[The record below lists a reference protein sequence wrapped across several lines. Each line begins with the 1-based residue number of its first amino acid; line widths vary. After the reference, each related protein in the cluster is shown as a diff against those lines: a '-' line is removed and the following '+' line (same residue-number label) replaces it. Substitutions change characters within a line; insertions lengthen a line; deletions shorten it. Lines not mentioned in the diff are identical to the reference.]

1 MTDKG
6 AKSSPGAILR
16 GARELYD
23 WSIED
28 VAAELNLLP
37 DMVRALEAD
46 DYSNTAGWT
55 YAVGYLRSYARLA
68 GVSLE
73 QAIADY
79 QADLPPKED
88 GPGTMTEHTKGRY
101 QPVAIHYRWV
111 VTIVVL
117 LLVVGGLY
125 GAYLNRSTDVERGRV
140 DLAGESR
147 NDPVSTLGHET
158 STGQTDPAKTA
169 KADLAVVLGQA
180 EEGSPKVDSTLEAS
194 GNGSEEKL
202 VAAIGGSQDTAL
214 TAKPVA
220 GDMAGAPTQSD
231 QIEVQGALL
240 FEPESE
246 QKTQPKVKSKPKPKP
261 KPKPKVKPEA
271 KAKAKAKPKAK
282 PKAQTTTLPA
292 KAKPSVPAIPRATLE
307 PQVADRFV
315 TTEFSTSVA
324 SVTQPGGAGNASA
337 NHPVS
342 SDTRQLTVR
351 VKESTHVV
359 VWDRD
364 DQTLFRRYVE
374 SGKVI
379 TLAGKPPFTLQVS
392 YPEGASVIYRGR
404 ELAIPVPKSGR
415 NAKVLIGR

>member
-6 AKSSPGAILR
+6 AQTSPGAILR

-68 GVSLE
+68 GVSIE
-73 QAIADY
+73 SAIADY

-101 QPVAIHYRWV
+101 QPIAIHYRWV
-111 VTIVVL
+111 VTTFVL

-140 DLAGESR
+140 DLASESR
-147 NDPVSTLGHET
+147 NDPVSTLGQER
-158 STGQTDPAKTA
+158 STGQTALTEPAKT
-169 KADLAVVLGQA
+169 DLAVVLGQA
-180 EEGSPKVDSTLEAS
+180 KEDSSNLGNTSKVSGSGSEGELEAT
-194 GNGSEEKL
+194 
-202 VAAIGGSQDTAL
+202 IGGLRSTEL
-214 TAKPVA
+214 TLKPVA
-220 GDMAGAPTQSD
+220 DDVVVAALQPNKID
-231 QIEVQGALL
+231 AQGALL
-240 FEPESE
+240 SEPKSVE
-246 QKTQPKVKSKPKPKP
+246 KTQPKVET
-261 KPKPKVKPEA
+261 KPKVKPKP
-271 KAKAKAKPKAK
+271 KAKAKAKSKAK
-282 PKAQTTTLPA
+282 LKVQTTTPSTQT
-292 KAKPSVPAIPRATLE
+292 KPSGSATLE

-315 TTEFSTSVA
+315 TTAFSTEMASGAKPAEADNA
-324 SVTQPGGAGNASA
+324 SVS
-337 NHPVS
+337 HPVS

-351 VKESTHVV
+351 VKQSTHIV

-379 TLAGKPPFTLQVS
+379 TLAGEPPFTLQVS
-392 YPEGASVIYRGR
+392 YPEGTSVIYRGR

-415 NAKVLIGR
+415 NAKVIVGR

>member
-6 AKSSPGAILR
+6 AQTSPGAILR

-68 GVSLE
+68 GVSIE
-73 QAIADY
+73 SAIADY

-111 VTIVVL
+111 VTTFVL

-140 DLAGESR
+140 DLASERR
-147 NDPVSTLGHET
+147 NDPVSTLGQER
-158 STGQTDPAKTA
+158 STGQTAPTEPAKT
-169 KADLAVVLGQA
+169 DLAVVLGQA
-180 EEGSPKVDSTLEAS
+180 KAASSNLGNTSKVSGSGSEGELEAT
-194 GNGSEEKL
+194 
-202 VAAIGGSQDTAL
+202 IGGLRSTEL
-214 TAKPVA
+214 TLKPVA
-220 GDMAGAPTQSD
+220 DDVVVAAPQTNKID
-231 QIEVQGALL
+231 AQGALL
-240 FEPESE
+240 SEPKSVE
-246 QKTQPKVKSKPKPKP
+246 KTQPKVETKPK
-261 KPKPKVKPEA
+261 A
-271 KAKAKAKPKAK
+271 KAKAKAKSKVK
-282 PKAQTTTLPA
+282 LKVQTTTPSTQT
-292 KAKPSVPAIPRATLE
+292 KPSGSATLE
-307 PQVADRFV
+307 AQVADRFV
-315 TTEFSTSVA
+315 TTAFSTEMASGAKPAEADNA
-324 SVTQPGGAGNASA
+324 SVSY
-337 NHPVS
+337 PVS

-351 VKESTHVV
+351 VKQSTHIV

-379 TLAGKPPFTLQVS
+379 TLAGEPPFTLQVS
-392 YPEGASVIYRGR
+392 YPEGTSVIYRGR

-415 NAKVLIGR
+415 NAKVIVGR

>member
-194 GNGSEEKL
+194 GNGPEEKL
-202 VAAIGGSQDTAL
+202 VAVIGESQDTEL
-214 TAKPVA
+214 TAKPAA
-220 GDMAGAPTQSD
+220 GDLAGAPTQSD
-231 QIEVQGALL
+231 QIEAQGALSS
-240 FEPESE
+240 EPKSG
-246 QKTQPKVKSKPKPKP
+246 QKTQPKVESKPKAKP
-261 KPKPKVKPEA
+261 KLKAKPE
-271 KAKAKAKPKAK
+271 AKPKAK
-282 PKAQTTTLPA
+282 PKAQTTTLTA
-292 KAKPSVPAIPRATLE
+292 KTKPSVSAIPRATLE

-315 TTEFSTSVA
+315 TTEFSTRMA
-324 SVTQPGGAGNASA
+324 SATQPGGADNASA
-337 NHPVS
+337 SHPVS

-351 VKESTHVV
+351 VKESTQIV

-415 NAKVLIGR
+415 NAKVIIGR

>member
-6 AKSSPGAILR
+6 AQTSPGAILR

-68 GVSLE
+68 GVSIE
-73 QAIADY
+73 RAIADY

-111 VTIVVL
+111 VTTFVL

-140 DLAGESR
+140 DLASESR
-147 NDPVSTLGHET
+147 NDPVSTLEQKS
-158 STGQTDPAKTA
+158 STGQTDPAEPAKT
-169 KADLAVVLGQA
+169 DLAVVLGQA
-180 EEGSPKVDSTLEAS
+180 KEDSPNFGNTLKASGSGSEGELEA
-194 GNGSEEKL
+194 
-202 VAAIGGSQDTAL
+202 AIDGLRSAQL
-214 TAKPVA
+214 THKPVA
-220 GDMAGAPTQSD
+220 DDVVVAVVQPNKVDA
-231 QIEVQGALL
+231 QGALL
-240 FEPESE
+240 SEPKSVE
-246 QKTQPKVKSKPKPKP
+246 KTQPKVETKP
-261 KPKPKVKPEA
+261 
-271 KAKAKAKPKAK
+271 KPKAK
-282 PKAQTTTLPA
+282 PKAKLKSKTKPKAQTTTPSTQT
-292 KAKPSVPAIPRATLE
+292 KPSGSATLE

-315 TTEFSTSVA
+315 TTEFSTEMA
-324 SVTQPGGAGNASA
+324 LGAKPAEADNASA
-337 NHPVS
+337 SYPVS

-351 VKESTHVV
+351 VKQSTHIV

-392 YPEGASVIYRGR
+392 YPEGVSVIYRGR

-415 NAKVLIGR
+415 NAKVIVGR

>member
-6 AKSSPGAILR
+6 IQSSPGAILR

-28 VAAELNLLP
+28 VAVELNLLP

-68 GVSLE
+68 GVSIE

-79 QADLPPKED
+79 QTDLPPKED
-88 GPGTMTEHTKGRY
+88 GPGTMTEHTKNRY

-111 VTIVVL
+111 VTIFVL

-147 NDPVSTLGHET
+147 NDPVSALERED
-158 STGQTDPAKTA
+158 STEQTDPTEPAKVG
-169 KADLAVVLGQA
+169 LAVVLEQA
-180 EEGSPKVDSTLEAS
+180 EDGSAKVDSPLKTPDS
-194 GNGSEEKL
+194 GSEEKL
-202 VAAIGGSQDTAL
+202 VAAIVDLQKTEL
-214 TAKPVA
+214 TPKAVA
-220 GDMAGAPTQSD
+220 ADVVVAATQSN
-231 QIEVQGALL
+231 QVNPQGALSS
-240 FEPESE
+240 EPKPVE
-246 QKTQPKVKSKPKPKP
+246 KTQPKVEAKPKPKP
-261 KPKPKVKPEA
+261 KPKPK
-271 KAKAKAKPKAK
+271 AKPKAK
-282 PKAQTTTLPA
+282 PKTQTATLSIKKEPNVSA
-292 KAKPSVPAIPRATLE
+292 TPRAPLD
-307 PQVADRFV
+307 PKVADRFV
-315 TTEFSTSVA
+315 TTEFSTVMA
-324 SVTQPGGAGNASA
+324 SGTQPAGVDNASA
-337 NHPVS
+337 SQPVS

-351 VKESTHVV
+351 VKESTHIV

-379 TLAGKPPFTLQVS
+379 TLAGNPPFTLQVS

-404 ELAIPVPKSGR
+404 ELAIPIPKSGR
-415 NAKVLIGR
+415 NAKVIVGR

>member
-23 WSIED
+23 WSIEE
-28 VAAELNLLP
+28 VAVELNLLP

-68 GVSLE
+68 GVSIE
-73 QAIADY
+73 QAITDY
-79 QADLPPKED
+79 QTDLPPKEN
-88 GPGTMTEHTKGRY
+88 GPGTMTEHSKSRY
-101 QPVAIHYRWV
+101 QPIAIHYRWV
-111 VTIVVL
+111 VTVFVL

-147 NDPVSTLGHET
+147 SDPVSALGHAA
-158 STGQTDPAKTA
+158 STRQTDPTEPAKVG
-169 KADLAVVLGQA
+169 LAVVLA
-180 EEGSPKVDSTLEAS
+180 PTVDDSPKVDSPLKTS
-194 GNGSEEKL
+194 DSRPEEKP
-202 VAAIGGSQDTAL
+202 VAAIGSSQKTEL
-214 TAKPVA
+214 TPKAVA
-220 GDMAGAPTQSD
+220 ADGVVAAAQSNRVD
-231 QIEVQGALL
+231 AQGTLSS
-240 FEPESE
+240 EPKSAE
-246 QKTQPKVKSKPKPKP
+246 KTQPKVEAKPKPKP
-261 KPKPKVKPEA
+261 
-271 KAKAKAKPKAK
+271 KAKPKAK
-282 PKAQTTTLPA
+282 PKIPTPTPSIEKKPDVSAPAETTLES
-292 KAKPSVPAIPRATLE
+292 K
-307 PQVADRFV
+307 VADRFV
-315 TTEFSTSVA
+315 TTEFATKMGSGA
-324 SVTQPGGAGNASA
+324 QPAGADNASA
-337 NHPVS
+337 SDPVS

-351 VKESTHVV
+351 VKESTHIV

-404 ELAIPVPKSGR
+404 ELAIPIPKSGR
-415 NAKVLIGR
+415 NAKVIIGR

>member
-37 DMVRALEAD
+37 DMVHALEAD

-68 GVSLE
+68 GVSIE

-111 VTIVVL
+111 VTIFVL

-194 GNGSEEKL
+194 GNGPEEKL
-202 VAAIGGSQDTAL
+202 VAVIGESQDTEL
-214 TAKPVA
+214 TAKPAA
-220 GDMAGAPTQSD
+220 GDLAGAPTQSD
-231 QIEVQGALL
+231 QIEAQGALSS
-240 FEPESE
+240 EPKSG
-246 QKTQPKVKSKPKPKP
+246 QKTQPKVESKPKAKP
-261 KPKPKVKPEA
+261 KLKAKPE
-271 KAKAKAKPKAK
+271 AKPKAK
-282 PKAQTTTLPA
+282 PKAQTTTLTA
-292 KAKPSVPAIPRATLE
+292 KTKPSVSAIPRATLE

-315 TTEFSTSVA
+315 TTEFSTRMA
-324 SVTQPGGAGNASA
+324 SAAQSGGAGNVSA
-337 NHPVS
+337 NHPGA

-415 NAKVLIGR
+415 NAKVIIGR

>member
-6 AKSSPGAILR
+6 TQSSPGGILR

-23 WSIED
+23 WSVED

-37 DMVRALEAD
+37 HMVRALEAD

-68 GVSLE
+68 GVSIE

-79 QADLPPKED
+79 QADLPPKEN
-88 GPGTMTEHTKGRY
+88 GPGTMTEHAKGRH

-111 VTIVVL
+111 VTIFVV

-147 NDPVSTLGHET
+147 NDPVSTLGHEI
-158 STGQTDPAKTA
+158 STGQTGPAEPV
-169 KADLAVVLGQA
+169 KADLAVVLETA
-180 EEGSPKVDSTLEAS
+180 EEGSPNVDSTLGAS
-194 GNGSEEKL
+194 GSGPEEKL
-202 VAAIGGSQDTAL
+202 VAAISGLQTTEL
-214 TAKPVA
+214 TPKPIA
-220 GDMAGAPTQSD
+220 GDMVGAATQSD
-231 QIEVQGALL
+231 QVEAQAALSS
-240 FEPESE
+240 EPKSVE
-246 QKTQPKVKSKPKPKP
+246 KTQPKVKSKPK
-261 KPKPKVKPEA
+261 
-271 KAKAKAKPKAK
+271 AKAKPKAK
-282 PKAQTTTLPA
+282 PKPKPKPKPQTATISA
-292 KAKPSVPAIPRATLE
+292 KTNPSVSAIPRATLK

-315 TTEFSTSVA
+315 TTEFSTRMTSGA
-324 SVTQPGGAGNASA
+324 QPAGADNASA
-337 NHPVS
+337 SRPVS

-351 VKESTHVV
+351 VKESTHLV

-364 DQTLFRRYVE
+364 DQTLFRRYVG

-379 TLAGKPPFTLQVS
+379 TLAGNPPFTLLVS

-415 NAKVLIGR
+415 NAKVIVGR

>member
-6 AKSSPGAILR
+6 AQSSPGAILR

-28 VAAELNLLP
+28 VAADLNLLP
-37 DMVRALEAD
+37 DMIRALEAD

-68 GVSLE
+68 GVSIE

-111 VTIVVL
+111 VTIFVL

-140 DLAGESR
+140 DLAGVSR
-147 NDPVSTLGHET
+147 NDPVSTLGQEN
-158 STGQTDPAKTA
+158 STGQTDPAKPA

-180 EEGSPKVDSTLEAS
+180 EEGSLKVDSALETS
-194 GNGSEEKL
+194 SKVPEGKL
-202 VAAIGGSQDTAL
+202 VATIGESQRTEL

-220 GDMAGAPTQSD
+220 GDMVGVATQSD
-231 QIEVQGALL
+231 QVEAQGALSS
-240 FEPESE
+240 EPKSG
-246 QKTQPKVKSKPKPKP
+246 QKTQPKVES
-261 KPKPKVKPEA
+261 
-271 KAKAKAKPKAK
+271 KPKAK
-282 PKAQTTTLPA
+282 PKPEAKPEVKPEVKPKVKPKAQTTALPA
-292 KAKPSVPAIPRATLE
+292 KTKPSVPAIPRATLE
-307 PQVADRFV
+307 PQIADRFV
-315 TTEFSTSVA
+315 TTEFSTSMA
-324 SVTQPGGAGNASA
+324 SAAQPNGADNASA
-337 NHPVS
+337 DHPVS

-351 VKESTHVV
+351 VKESTHIV

-364 DQTLFRRYVE
+364 DQTLFRRYVQ

-415 NAKVLIGR
+415 NAKVIVGR

>member
-6 AKSSPGAILR
+6 TQSSPGEILR

-28 VAAELNLLP
+28 VAVELNLLP

-68 GVSLE
+68 GVSIE

-79 QADLPPKED
+79 QTDLPPKED
-88 GPGTMTEHTKGRY
+88 GPGTMTEHTKSRY
-101 QPVAIHYRWV
+101 QPVAIQYRWV
-111 VTIVVL
+111 VTIFVL

-125 GAYLNRSTDVERGRV
+125 GAWLNRSTDVERGRV

-147 NDPVSTLGHET
+147 NDPVSALGHEV
-158 STGQTDPAKTA
+158 STEQTDPAEPA
-169 KADLAVVLGQA
+169 KVGLAVVLEQT
-180 EEGSPKVDSTLEAS
+180 EDNSSKVDSPLKTPDS
-194 GNGSEEKL
+194 GPEEQL
-202 VAAIGGSQDTAL
+202 VAAVGELPKTEL
-214 TAKPVA
+214 TPKPVA
-220 GDMAGAPTQSD
+220 ADVIAAATQSNQVD
-231 QIEVQGALL
+231 AQGALSS
-240 FEPESE
+240 ESKSVE
-246 QKTQPKVKSKPKPKP
+246 KTQPKVEAKPKPKP
-261 KPKPKVKPEA
+261 KP
-271 KAKAKAKPKAK
+271 KAKAKPKAK
-282 PKAQTTTLPA
+282 PKTQTATLSIKKEPNVSA
-292 KAKPSVPAIPRATLE
+292 TPRAPLD
-307 PQVADRFV
+307 PKVADRFV
-315 TTEFSTSVA
+315 TTEFSTKMA
-324 SVTQPGGAGNASA
+324 SSAQAAGADNASA
-337 NHPVS
+337 SHPVS

-351 VKESTHVV
+351 VKESTHIV

-404 ELAIPVPKSGR
+404 ELAIPIPKSGR
-415 NAKVLIGR
+415 NAKVIVGR